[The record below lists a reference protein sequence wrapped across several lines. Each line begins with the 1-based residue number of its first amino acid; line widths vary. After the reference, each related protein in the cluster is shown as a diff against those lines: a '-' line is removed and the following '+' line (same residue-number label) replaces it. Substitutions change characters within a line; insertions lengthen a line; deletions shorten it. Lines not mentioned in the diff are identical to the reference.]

1 MIIRI
6 VKGFLSSLLVI
17 AVCLFS
23 TLSCDLS
30 RTGGPVARGISIVN
44 GKEVTYDN
52 VTYYGFF
59 DPTGLW
65 HYDKSKMEYVGITD
79 PETPSMVEYVYVY
92 RGKGGE
98 VSAVLLET
106 SVIESRIM
114 YCSSVINWYDFL
126 TAEFSSGT
134 VCGGNGSS
142 IYDFD
147 CKRLEEIADVSA
159 CLPVSDT
166 FIPHESGL
174 ELRLIL
180 KDADCISCVFPILE
194 SDGNWFIGVKERY
207 YLLIENE
214 ELTAAL
220 SQRQIVFSR

>member
-1 MIIRI
+1 M
-6 VKGFLSSLLVI
+6 KGFLIVLI
-17 AVCLFS
+17 AIPVCLFCTS
-23 TLSCDLS
+23 SCGLSMNNEPL
-30 RTGGPVARGISIVN
+30 ARGLTSYNAI
-44 GKEVTYDN
+44 EVVYDGSTCYCLDDLTG
-52 VTYYGFF
+52 VWRF
-59 DPTGLW
+59 D
-65 HYDKSKMEYVGITD
+65 KAKMEYVGVTD
-79 PETPSMVEYVYVY
+79 PYGFCNYVWIF
-92 RGKGGE
+92 RNKGGA
-98 VSAVLLET
+98 VSAVLLERYRGK
-106 SVIESRIM
+106 VQHM
-114 YCSSVINWYDFL
+114 YYNCMISWYDFL

-194 SDGNWFIGVKERY
+194 SDGSWFIGVKERY

-220 SQRQIVFSR
+220 SQRQIELSR